1 MTNDD
6 GTALAHTMNARHNYR
21 NNNNNDHRNHRQH
34 HSHRYRPSN
43 EQQKFEEE
51 ERGRTTTTITT
62 TTNVSS
68 NLPIAK
74 HRREILYLLERHQV
88 LVIIGATGCGKTTQ
102 LCQYLRSAKWTIP
115 GKKVVCVTQ
124 PRRASAQTVAMRVCE
139 EISSSSSSLVTAA
152 AHLGGTVGVSVRFET
167 MKSEETEILF
177 CTDGSL
183 LRELLEDPLLQK
195 YSVVMVD
202 EAHERSLNT
211 DVLLGLLKK
220 VMRRRKELRVI
231 VSSATIDAEAF
242 REFFRAEEEEED
254 DDDEAKEKKK
264 AAGGCDSSSSIT
276 YGEPAILSV
285 EGRRQHPV
293 RTFYSEEPVANYI
306 KASAECAMNVVRLD
320 LRNNPGDILIFL
332 TGEKEVEECSEILE
346 EHLRSQRLDREVLVC
361 PLYAGLDNAKQARAF
376 RTPPKNTRKIII
388 ATNIAETSVTIE
400 GVSYVIDCGF
410 VKIKAFDCERN
421 SETLQV
427 VRASSS
433 SAKQRAGRA
442 GRVRPGTCFRLYPE
456 KYFASLDKT
465 SVPEIIR
472 ADVSGTILQL
482 KALGID
488 NIAHFDWFEAPPV
501 KHVVIAL
508 ELLHALGAID
518 DDAKLTSVVG
528 VKLAELP
535 LEPKL
540 GKALLAGCDYGCAN
554 EMLTI
559 CSYFSIE
566 NSCFLS
572 AAAARGAG
580 GLRNLDEAKA
590 NFAAREGDGITS
602 LNIQRGYAWNDRN
615 RRGFCEENYLNFRAM
630 QRVQSVRA
638 QLKKLLLQRLDV
650 VFGNKNNADDKEK
663 TLESILRSICAG
675 FFSNAATLAPYGGGG
690 SEDGAAKYLTIRNKR
705 TVYLHQSSILYG
717 ASGSKLLPNVVVYQ
731 TAEVNNEN
739 KEYIRN
745 VSSVGDLGWF
755 KDDAGHFYSFE

>member
-1 MTNDD
+1 
-6 GTALAHTMNARHNYR
+6 MNPPSRSNSRYGKQEQFQHQQRKDQNQ
-21 NNNNNDHRNHRQH
+21 NH
-34 HSHRYRPSN
+34 
-43 EQQKFEEE
+43 
-51 ERGRTTTTITT
+51 
-62 TTNVSS
+62 VSS
-68 NLPIAK
+68 LLPIQK
-74 HRREILYLLERHQV
+74 HEREILYLLERHQV
-88 LVIIGATGCGKTTQ
+88 VIIIGQTGCGKTTQ
-102 LCQYLRSAKWTIP
+102 ICQYLRKAKWTIP
-115 GKKVVCVTQ
+115 GEKMVCVTQ

-139 EISSSSSSLVTAA
+139 EIFASSSSSSSSSQRCC
-152 AHLGGTVGVSVRFET
+152 LGGTVGVSVRFET
-167 MKSEETEILF
+167 MKSSETEILF

-195 YSVVMVD
+195 YSAVMVD

-220 VMRRRKELRVI
+220 VTRKRKELRVI

-242 REFFRAEEEEED
+242 REFFRAETEELELEEDEEEE
-254 DDDEAKEKKK
+254 EKEKKK
-264 AAGGCDSSSSIT
+264 KGNDARKFSSS
-276 YGEPAILSV
+276 YGQPAILSV

-306 KASAECAMNVVRLD
+306 KASAECAMNIVRLD

-332 TGEKEVEECSEILE
+332 TGEKEVEECADILE
-346 EHLRSQRLDREVLVC
+346 EHLLSERLDREVLVC
-361 PLYAGLDNAKQARAF
+361 PFYAGLNNAKQARAF
-376 RTPPKNTRKIII
+376 RAPPRNARKIII

-400 GVSYVIDCGF
+400 GVSYVVDCGF

-465 SVPEIIR
+465 SAPEIIR
-472 ADVSGTILQL
+472 ADIAGTILQL

-501 KHVVIAL
+501 KHVVVAL

-566 NSCFLS
+566 NTCFLP
-572 AAAARGAG
+572 ARGG
-580 GLRNLDEAKA
+580 TTSRNLLDEAKA

-615 RRGFCEENYLNFRAM
+615 RRGFCEENYLNFRTV

-638 QLKKLLLQRLDV
+638 QLKKLLTQRLDCMLID
-650 VFGNKNNADDKEK
+650 NNRSNDEDKEK
-663 TLESILRSICAG
+663 KLESILRAICAG

-690 SEDGAAKYLTIRNKR
+690 SDDGAAKYLTIRNKR
-705 TVYLHQSSILYG
+705 TVYVHQSSILYG
-717 ASGSKLLPNVVVYQ
+717 VSSGLPQVVVYQ

-745 VSSVGDLGWF
+745 VSSVGDLRWF
-755 KDDAGHFYSFE
+755 KDVAGHYYTF